1 MADYYN
7 SEGYASPTE
16 HEAFTRIEREEKAAA
31 KAAAFRPVVYICS
44 PYSGDT
50 ERNVEN
56 AKRYSRFAVDRHY
69 LPITPHI
76 YFTQFMDDNI
86 PDERDT
92 AIFMNWVLMSKC
104 VELWVFGD
112 TVSSGMNGNV
122 CVALQK
128 LYDEGKRYDRVIAI
142 GPMIMMKFVCQLT
155 EKLQIPTIVSMN
167 PIMVDG
173 TGMCGACRLMVGGE
187 VKFACVDGPEFD
199 GHKVDFPQAM
209 QRMALY
215 KTEEGRLYL
224 EAKEGDTH
232 HGGCGNCN

>member
-1 MADYYN
+1 MADFYN

-86 PDERDT
+86 PEERDT
-92 AIFMNWVLMSKC
+92 AIFMDLVLMSKC
-104 VELWVFGD
+104 VELWVFGE
-112 TVSSGMNGNV
+112 TISSGM
-122 CVALQK
+122 
-128 LYDEGKRYDRVIAI
+128 
-142 GPMIMMKFVCQLT
+142 
-155 EKLQIPTIVSMN
+155 
-167 PIMVDG
+167 
-173 TGMCGACRLMVGGE
+173 
-187 VKFACVDGPEFD
+187 
-199 GHKVDFPQAM
+199 
-209 QRMALY
+209 
-215 KTEEGRLYL
+215 KTEIERAKRKHMKIRYFTENL
-224 EAKEGDTH
+224 EEKI
-232 HGGCGNCN
+232 